1 MAGPAN
7 QINHHVAGRLADSDG
22 LGNPVFQ
29 HLFQVAGN
37 FLPVP
42 STGSNRCPDRLHN
55 PLNCQSPV
63 DFETQLN

>member
-1 MAGPAN
+1 MGWEIPYF
-7 QINHHVAGRLADSDG
+7 ST
-22 LGNPVFQ
+22 P
-29 HLFQVAGN
+29 FQVAGN

-42 STGSNRCPDRLHN
+42 STGLNRCPDRLHN